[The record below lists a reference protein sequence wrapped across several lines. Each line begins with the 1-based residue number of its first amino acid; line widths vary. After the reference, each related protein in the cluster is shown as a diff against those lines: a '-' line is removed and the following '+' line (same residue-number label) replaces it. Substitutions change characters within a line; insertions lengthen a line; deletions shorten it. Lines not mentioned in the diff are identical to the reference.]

1 MLIQFSVK
9 NFLSFRDSQALSLV
23 RAKGD
28 ELAASNTFQ
37 VDVLGKAS
45 LLRSAVIYGPNA
57 SGKSNFLSA
66 LQTMRQIVMES
77 AAELQPGEKL
87 PVAPFRLSQ
96 AARNEPSEFEA
107 IFITDNIR
115 YQYGFAVTEDRVI
128 EEWLMA
134 FPKGRLQQWLLR
146 TWDEEKESYD
156 WRLGS
161 NLAGEKK
168 IWKATTRDNALF
180 LSTAVQLNS
189 EQLRP
194 IYDWFKQTLR
204 TVNITAWHSSYSAHL
219 CAVDKNEKQ
228 RIVDF
233 LHVADLGIHDVEVK
247 EKLFENEGLPNYWP
261 DTLKKGVGQVI
272 QGRQTLEIKTL
283 HLDSKGEAQFFD
295 FKDES
300 HGTQKMF
307 ALAGPWIDSLDNGY
321 ILFIDELN
329 DSLHPHMLRFL
340 VNLFNSKSNTKNAQL
355 VFTTHETSILH
366 QTLLRRDQ
374 IWFCE
379 KDRENASKVYPLTDF
394 SPRKGRENLEQ
405 AYLSGRYGSLP
416 YVKPFENNLTR
427 NSNGDG

>member
-168 IWKATTRDNALF
+168 
-180 LSTAVQLNS
+180 
-189 EQLRP
+189 
-194 IYDWFKQTLR
+194 YGKQQ
-204 TVNITAWHSSYSAHL
+204 H
-219 CAVDKNEKQ
+219 
-228 RIVDF
+228 
-233 LHVADLGIHDVEVK
+233 GIM
-247 EKLFENEGLPNYWP
+247 
-261 DTLKKGVGQVI
+261 
-272 QGRQTLEIKTL
+272 RC
-283 HLDSKGEAQFFD
+283 
-295 FKDES
+295 
-300 HGTQKMF
+300 
-307 ALAGPWIDSLDNGY
+307 
-321 ILFIDELN
+321 
-329 DSLHPHMLRFL
+329 
-340 VNLFNSKSNTKNAQL
+340 
-355 VFTTHETSILH
+355 
-366 QTLLRRDQ
+366 
-374 IWFCE
+374 FC
-379 KDRENASKVYPLTDF
+379 L
-394 SPRKGRENLEQ
+394 Q
-405 AYLSGRYGSLP
+405 P
-416 YVKPFENNLTR
+416 YN
-427 NSNGDG
+427 